1 MNNILL
7 EGGTYP
13 MLDLFTKY
21 SITDIIMFL
30 VILAVAIKQ
39 CLDFF
44 DWVRSKISNRDNK
57 KIKKYENEKDLFAEL
72 EFFKTEVI
80 NTQKALEKMQKQI
93 DLLIESDKDDI
104 KAYITKE
111 HHYFCYEKGW
121 IDDYSLDC
129 IEKRYGHYVE
139 EKGNSF
145 VKSLMIELRSLPK
158 QDK

>member
-1 MNNILL
+1 MQIKTTKRYHFTSVRTAIIKKNI
-7 EGGTYP
+7 
-13 MLDLFTKY
+13 
-21 SITDIIMFL
+21 
-30 VILAVAIKQ
+30 
-39 CLDFF
+39 
-44 DWVRSKISNRDNK
+44 NK

-129 IEKRYGHYVE
+129 IEKRYGPYVE

>member
-1 MNNILL
+1 M
-7 EGGTYP
+7 T
-13 MLDLFTKY
+13 LF
-21 SITDIIMFL
+21 I
-30 VILAVAIKQ
+30 
-39 CLDFF
+39 
-44 DWVRSKISNRDNK
+44 NK
-57 KIKKYENEKDLFAEL
+57 MKMKNMKKYENEKDLFAEL